1 MLSLF
6 KRTALEG
13 AETLINAA
21 LTKDPASKQALTKL
35 EGQVLSVESTLPPLT
50 IAIEPTATGI
60 QLHDNWDGNVAV
72 TINGTLIAMAAIA
85 VNAKESISFSG
96 TGVNVSG
103 NLDTLHQ
110 LNKIM
115 GDVDIDWEGALAEI
129 IGDIPAHLIAKG
141 IRNSAVIRK
150 DIVTRASSGLVEVA
164 QEEFN
169 LTPSKNE
176 FEAMIPD
183 IRQLSADADRLAARV
198 RRLYQKITP
207 SDPGALNS

>member
-35 EGQVLSVESTLPPLT
+35 EGQVLLVESTLPPLT

-129 IGDIPAHLIAKG
+129 IGDIPAHLISKG

>member
-35 EGQVLSVESTLPPLT
+35 EGQVLLVESTLPPLT
-50 IAIEPTATGI
+50 IAIEPTATSI

>member
-35 EGQVLSVESTLPPLT
+35 EGQVLLVESTLPPLT

-60 QLHDNWDGNVAV
+60 QLHDNWDGNVTV

-129 IGDIPAHLIAKG
+129 IGDIPAHLVAKG

-198 RRLYQKITP
+198 RQLYQKITP

>member
-21 LTKDPASKQALTKL
+21 LTKDPASKQALIKL
-35 EGQVLSVESTLPPLT
+35 EGQVLLVESTLPPLT
-50 IAIEPTATGI
+50 IAVEPTATGI
-60 QLHDNWDGNVAV
+60 QLHDNWDGNVTV

-129 IGDIPAHLIAKG
+129 IGDIPAHLVAKG